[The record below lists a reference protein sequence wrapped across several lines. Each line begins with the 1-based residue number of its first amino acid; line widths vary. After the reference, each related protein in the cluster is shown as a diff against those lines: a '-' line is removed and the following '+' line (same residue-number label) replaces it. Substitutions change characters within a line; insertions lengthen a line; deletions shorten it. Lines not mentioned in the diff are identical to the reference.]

1 MSDKKCNICGSSD
14 CKIFPNKFFKN
25 ILLRCQ
31 KCGLIFVYP
40 QPKFSEL
47 KKIYSQNYFK
57 NTNSNSI
64 GYENYLED
72 KPHTIKTFEKRFKNI
87 EKLYLK
93 KGKILDLGC
102 AMGFFLEVAENHG
115 WTPRGIEISNYAGNI
130 AKERFGDKIFNGTL
144 NEVSFPDNFFDIIT
158 MWDYFEHIL
167 NPLQELSRIRQF
179 LKKDGLLILSTPDAN
194 SLSHKIFKDR
204 WMGYKD
210 QEHLYYFSEKNV
222 RILLEQSGFKVLK
235 TERVGK
241 YISLDLFVKRLSLY
255 NKSLANIFKFLI
267 SKTGLPNFSFYVN
280 PLDIICLYAKK

>member
-14 CKIFPNKFFKN
+14 CKTFPNKFFKN
-25 ILLRCQ
+25 ILLRCP
-31 KCGLIFVYP
+31 KCGLIFVEL
-40 QPKFSEL
+40 QPKLPEL
-47 KKIYSQNYFK
+47 KKIYGQNYFK
-57 NTNSNSI
+57 NINSNSI

-72 KPHTIKTFEKRFKNI
+72 KPNIIKTFEKRFKNI

-115 WTPRGIEISNYAGNI
+115 WTPYGIEISNYAGNI
-130 AKERFGDKIFNGTL
+130 AKERFRDKIFNGTL

-158 MWDYFEHIL
+158 MWDYLEHIL

-179 LKKDGLLILSTPDAN
+179 LKKDGLLILSTPDAD

-235 TERVGK
+235 KEKVGK

-267 SKTGLPNFSFYVN
+267 SKAGLPNFSFYVN
-280 PLDIICLYAKK
+280 PLDIICFYAKK